1 MFAGRTWGV
10 RRESVGGQW
19 EGACER
25 LSVEFKGHG
34 CAKGCATAPRGP
46 FEQEALSAIIAL
58 RSKTLLRL
66 LVGV

>member
-1 MFAGRTWGV
+1 M
-10 RRESVGGQW
+10 W

-58 RSKTLLRL
+58 RSKLLLL
-66 LVGV
+66 LVGES